1 MCFSATGFT
10 VCPFGTATVRALIHL
25 LLLCIVCVFLCYW
38 LHCLSIRNG
47 TVRALIRLLLLCI
60 VCVFLC
66 HWLHCLCSLFS
77 IRNSHNHS
85 IDSSAA
91 VVHCVCVTL
100 PLAPLCLSIRNSHN
114 HSVDSSAAVV
124 HCVLLFF
131 PPSSH
136 RAVSCWKGLHGI
148 FNVCSV
154 LGVRCVH
161 EGMTVEPAC

>member
-114 HSVDSSAAVV
+114 HALIHLLLLCTVCCCFSLPLAIGLSHVGRVCMGSLMCAVFLV
-124 HCVLLFF
+124 C
-131 PPSSH
+131 
-136 RAVSCWKGLHGI
+136 AVCMK
-148 FNVCSV
+148 
-154 LGVRCVH
+154 
-161 EGMTVEPAC
+161 A